1 VLETPQPSLVVVS
14 LKRMSWSE
22 ADLSARRKS
31 LRFLCAHSN
40 EWVRLKAALLYGRP
54 EPAWS
59 GARHKMGQH

>member
-1 VLETPQPSLVVVS
+1 VS